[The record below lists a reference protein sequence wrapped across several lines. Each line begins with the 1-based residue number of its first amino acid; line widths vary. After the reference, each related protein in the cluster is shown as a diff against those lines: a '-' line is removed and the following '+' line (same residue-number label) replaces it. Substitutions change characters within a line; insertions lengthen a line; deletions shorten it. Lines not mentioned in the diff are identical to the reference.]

1 MNKNTYKSVKLAKGE
16 VKVYDFGSA
25 RLHAYQTHDLID
37 DEVFIIEKNGHGAV
51 IGAGAGLS
59 TSARRTAQAP
69 KQA

>member
-37 DEVFIIEKNGHGAV
+37 NEVFIIEKNGRGAV
-51 IGAGAGLS
+51 IELPCFHDS
-59 TSARRTAQAP
+59 R
-69 KQA
+69 